1 MKIQLINSNLD
12 TAYIPVICV
21 EHPPYAPT
29 VKNIMIE
36 NVYNKPIFLKKT
48 VELGSYMGSIKA

>member
-1 MKIQLINSNLD
+1 MKIKLINSNLD

-36 NVYNKPIFLKKT
+36 NVYNKPIFLTKRQ
-48 VELGSYMGSIKA
+48 